1 MNASIRKSLVWKE
14 WKTLLPICLGLIGTT
29 FIVLL
34 GMILFQ
40 FNIGINEMSG
50 QFFGVVILLGCI
62 AALATGT
69 MMFSP
74 EREEGTDQLL
84 SSLPLSGNDVAR
96 VKVYESIK
104 AFAATIIIMALLAF
118 AVFFATYGT
127 FVAPGSSN
135 GPSRTMGIIILLI
148 PIAVPV
154 ECFLWSLIT
163 SSRFSTALNSV
174 LAAAGLSILGVMFA
188 SFWFSFIGI
197 GVPDAVMARYMI
209 AGHVVLLAIQV
220 YVVINSTSGW
230 LRGGGASNQSGV
242 TAFKRS
248 WLNRLTGAAV
258 IDSPATVGG
267 ITRIKAAHPFRSLIW
282 QSWRFHRWPLAACLL
297 IAIIAAIAS
306 SVSIFMSMGQG
317 EQLQNLL
324 RNLTFQLATLMG
336 AIAGMST
343 FAGDQSS
350 SQYRFFQQQAD
361 YPKHVWLSRVG
372 IIGVIGFFLF
382 LAVCVIFWF
391 SAGSRMLQNLSEFA
405 ANNGYY
411 GYYNNQVNE
420 VPGFSISLWK
430 PMFVFLAVAGVG
442 QFLSIFIRSGALL
455 FILSFGTCIGSA
467 FWFYYIA
474 WLNEPLWIFGWPIVI
489 ACYAST
495 WIYSNNWIREQ
506 RRWTSLAIG
515 LTAIAA
521 VFVVTLIGLRY
532 HRVNEVPKLAEFEE
546 VEKLFEKQ
554 TAYLN
559 SNPDKYENALKL
571 NGSFAKMVPLSDL
584 AEEAKISIG
593 NILLTDPLE
602 WPEGLLDKTVESN
615 LEAIADIKESL
626 KDPNVWYGL
635 NARSKDVEAS
645 QKRTI
650 RILLNADLPYQLEK
664 GNLDAA
670 LDTAI
675 ANLNQINL
683 SLEKLTN
690 DTSWAEPMIQWA
702 EADGQTG
709 DSILAGLKRFDETL
723 QTLFDRDSDRV
734 SFKRYLVLLR
744 DQKTESDGYNLIGSW
759 EKQRAQRIYQ
769 QLLKRDNSIWWSHLT
784 TFIDPQT
791 PTTATGI
798 GQDFARTKRNEH
810 QDYTTP
816 NFASPA
822 GYTFSNS
829 SAFVLATRY
838 VRLRMALSAYHADH
852 GEYPETLSMLQDNYL
867 DDYLPLANDAR
878 EFAYSSTGLD
888 LPVIFVDVGQDPN
901 QFPRSRWTN
910 SALWKVDSFVPAGK
924 PFLLPWSGIAQE
936 KRDFVIVNPARKADT
951 GYDPAVPAEIENV
964 NDAPEQSFRRKI
976 GYWIPKRAEH
986 RDQYIGVDVK
996 RYVLKTK

>member
-84 SSLPLSGNDVAR
+84 SSLPLSGNEVAR
-96 VKVYESIK
+96 VKVFESIK
-104 AFAATIIIMALLAF
+104 AFSVTIAIMALLAF

-209 AGHVVLLAIQV
+209 AGHIVLLAFQV
-220 YVVINSTSGW
+220 YLVTNSTSGW

-258 IDSPATVGG
+258 IDSPSTVGG

-297 IAIIAAIAS
+297 IAIGAAIAS

-317 EQLQNLL
+317 DQLQNLL

-372 IIGVIGFFLF
+372 IIGVIGFLLF

-391 SAGSRMLQNLSEFA
+391 SVGSRMLNNLSQFA
-405 ANNGYY
+405 ANNEYY
-411 GYYNNQVNE
+411 YTQINE
-420 VPGFSISLWK
+420 IPAFSISVWK

-455 FILSFGTCIGSA
+455 FILSFGICIGSA

-559 SNPDKYENALKL
+559 SNPNKYENALKL

-602 WPEGLLDKTVESN
+602 WPDGLLDKTVESN
-615 LEAIADIKESL
+615 LDAIDDIKDSL

-635 NARSKDVEAS
+635 NARSTDVEAS

-675 ANLNQINL
+675 AHLNLVNLN
-683 SLEKLTN
+683 LERLTN
-690 DTSWAEPMIQWA
+690 ETSWAEPMIQWA

-709 DSILAGLKRFDETL
+709 DSILAGLKRFDEAL
-723 QTLFDRDSDRV
+723 ETLFDRDSDRV
-734 SFKRYLVLLR
+734 SLKQYLIQLRAYGRNALGDQLTFDMLQIWEEKRAL
-744 DQKTESDGYNLIGSW
+744 
-759 EKQRAQRIYQ
+759 RIYQ
-769 QLLKRDNSIWWSHLT
+769 QVLKQENDWDNLSL
-784 TFIDPQT
+784 FIQPTT
-791 PTTATGI
+791 PTVNRY
-798 GQDFARTKRNEH
+798 FKRTKRYEH
-810 QDYTTP
+810 QDYTTR
-816 NFASPA
+816 NFVGAVGSPFPDIPGFLMA
-822 GYTFSNS
+822 IK
-829 SAFVLATRY
+829 Y
-838 VRLRMALSAYHADH
+838 VRLRMALAAYFADH
-852 GEYPETLSMLQDNYL
+852 DEYPETLSMLQGRYFEEV
-867 DDYLPLANDAR
+867 LPLASDAR

-888 LPVIFVDVGQDPN
+888 LPVIFEDIGKDPN
-901 QFPRSRWTN
+901 QFPISHWANN
-910 SALWKVDSFVPAGK
+910 SLWELESYVPAGK

-936 KRDFVIVNPARKADT
+936 KRDFVIVDRKKASDVSYT
-951 GYDPAVPAEIENV
+951 SSATSDDEEALSYSK
-964 NDAPEQSFRRKI
+964 QSFSRKI
-976 GYWIPKRAEH
+976 GYWIPR
-986 RDQYIGVDVK
+986 RGDNRYRSINIDSK